1 MKESLW
7 TQTYPMTLQPS
18 MEQVKTYVSSP
29 YRKQIIEWIEESYHA
44 APSVEYSDVQKLITL
59 RVPV

>member
-7 TQTYPMTLQPS
+7 TQAYPMTLQPS
-18 MEQVKTYVSSP
+18 MEQVEIYVSSP
-29 YRKQIIEWIEESYHA
+29 YWKQIIERIEERYHA
-44 APSVEYSDVQKLITL
+44 APSVEDMQKLITL